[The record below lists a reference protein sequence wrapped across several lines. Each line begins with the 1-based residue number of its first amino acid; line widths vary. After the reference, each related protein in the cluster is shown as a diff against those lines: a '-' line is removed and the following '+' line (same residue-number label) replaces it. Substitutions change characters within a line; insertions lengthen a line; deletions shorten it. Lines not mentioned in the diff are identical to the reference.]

1 MHGFKL
7 EASEAMDV
15 VDKLTALDVH
25 AATTAGDIAQ
35 GLSQFANIASLNG
48 VSIDQAAA
56 YVATIADVNQ
66 MSGTSVGQSLKTL
79 MSRYGNVKAGA
90 YNKLNIDSE
99 SSDTNEKLND
109 VERVLTKM
117 GISIRKTNLEFK
129 DFDEV
134 LDEIA
139 EKWGTL
145 DNVSKKAI
153 ANALAGIRQQESV
166 LILLENYDKYKD
178 LLKVSENSKGT
189 AERKYQSY
197 KESYAAAR
205 NEFTAAL
212 EQFANSSE
220 VSKLL
225 RDLTKIGTKVVEFL
239 QKFGKFIPGILSY
252 VMKIRISQGKGLFNQ
267 AYDMLKGKKGKG
279 DGGVSL
285 LGFGPVFK
293 AILQRRKAKKAGA
306 AGEAAQAKEE
316 QEIQEKEEQKAEE
329 VAVQKKIKNQQKLSR
344 RKRKQL
350 EMAEK
355 KKKAEEAKNAI
366 EDENARK
373 AAEEEA
379 AQQKKAGKTQ
389 AALAYAELAANIIT
403 TSYTALKTSATTHE
417 YNGETVESSE
427 EAQKKGGAWSAA
439 LVNIPVVGGIIAP
452 LVGEA
457 IAASV
462 DANRDAANAMTTGA
476 NRRLS
481 KLQGLDSSLAAIG
494 ASEQGSSERHKL
506 VQEFRKEIFD
516 KDNIE
521 LRKQLTRHLGGKNL
535 ATLLEQIDSNTA
547 ESTDALKAI
556 QIAQIQAQRTEIY
569 NKYAS
574 QMYEDQTEINKTLAE
589 IDNAGMGNFG
599 GAVGIVGASTGG
611 GAAAGALA
619 GAGIGSVV
627 PGLGTAIGAG
637 VGAIVGAVAGLISG
651 LIGGFAYYDATEE
664 AAKQDYTRVG
674 TWAAKNSDEKID
686 TVKEEI
692 QKAQDEIANLDTNF
706 AERREAIIQKSL
718 EIEHEVRI
726 GSSAEQYRKAMADA
740 ETAAIKNDFA
750 FSRARLGLQLD
761 DFRGEEREAIF
772 QEVGNYL
779 SDYKKNYELQQQLQ
793 QYNKLLELLEK
804 QTSVELQILEE
815 MNELTL
821 QEALVAAKLTD
832 ESTGTSS
839 YLTEMTM
846 SQLKNA
852 GIDKILTTYG
862 KEIEAAGGLNG
873 VNIWADKENGVL
885 SEIGYDYLFEKI
897 RQQGDE
903 EINAVLSGEAYS
915 LQEALNLRQVY
926 GDESIQVQK
935 LLRAFSNSL
944 GVSVDELDEVVDK
957 FGKLTLAET
966 MMSTEDIMSK
976 VDGYA
981 NLMSAVASGAGQVS
995 SWMQTIINQFPELT
1009 AYMGDTSKL
1018 FTESIDRIHEFE
1030 EVFLNAQYQA
1040 IMSSE
1045 ALFTTV
1051 QKELFEAIGDNAK
1064 KELLENPSLSKLSDI
1079 MTWVQGQYDEK
1090 GELSAEAVKVVEEV
1104 KNIADKYGM
1113 TVTSDILKNY
1123 YDQLIAFSTK
1133 TIDVE
1138 LENLESQKSALNDI
1152 IHQREYENKLIEAK
1166 LKLEEAGKQK
1176 KRVYRAGVGWVY
1188 ESDQAAIESAQKE
1201 LDALD
1206 VEKQISQLDARST
1219 YLQGQKQ
1226 ELNNIYENEN
1236 YETLEKLYNAA
1247 EKRGD
1252 VVNTMNGTISAIEN
1266 SVDGITVPLSKYLEK
1281 QMEEDKQKK
1290 DSAVSEAQEAWKA
1303 LNNTA
1308 PGSGDYNAAL
1318 ENFHKKMSNAVNAG
1332 ARESDFENFG
1342 NYANGSSSL
1351 SRIKGA
1357 PSAWEVSQQDIN
1369 QQKTKVKSEFNV
1381 VNPEDS
1387 SKRFMGI
1394 SNGDLPSTDVV
1405 NYIVEGLKANRA
1417 LIWTDANTGFRMGDD
1432 YRFAWSD
1439 SDASLSDYFK
1449 RVSEDT
1455 GYKKILVSDPYGQ
1468 NETLFYENGQI
1479 FKVVNDVANSGT
1491 PNGMVEVQ
1499 NSGSFENKFD
1509 VGVAKAWGS
1518 LGLNRDSLA
1527 LINELG
1533 TEAIVTPQGTLT
1545 TLPSRTGIIPADIT
1559 KNLWE
1564 LGGIAPSLVNM
1575 LERMSSGGIFGKS
1588 IFDGVGTD
1596 ESFNIANLVMNITA
1610 DSGFDVDKFVSMIK
1624 TRATLTKNNTR

>member
-267 AYDMLKGKKGKG
+267 AYDMLKGKRGKG
-279 DGGVSL
+279 DGGVSF

-293 AILQRRKAKKAGA
+293 AILQRRKTKKADV

-316 QEIQEKEEQKAEE
+316 QKIQEKEEQKAEE
-329 VAVQKKIKNQQKLSR
+329 VAVQKKLKNQQRLSR

-355 KKKAEEAKNAI
+355 KKRAEEAKNAI

-462 DANRDAANAMTTGA
+462 DANRDAANAMTAGS
-476 NRRLS
+476 NRRLA
-481 KLQGLDSSLAAIG
+481 KLQGLDSSLSAIG
-494 ASEQGSSERHKL
+494 ASERGSSERHKL
-506 VQEFRKEIFD
+506 VQDFRREIFD

-521 LRKQLTRHLGGKNL
+521 LRQQLTRHLGGKNL

-556 QIAQIQAQRTEIY
+556 QIAQIHAQRTEIY
-569 NKYAS
+569 GKHAS
-574 QMYEDQTEINKTLAE
+574 ELYEGQTEINKTLAD
-589 IDNAGMGNFG
+589 IDNAGMGDVG
-599 GAVGIVGASTGG
+599 GTVGIVGAATGG

-627 PGLGTAIGAG
+627 PVLGTAIGAV
-637 VGAIVGAVAGLISG
+637 VGTIVGAVGGLISG
-651 LIGGFAYYDATEE
+651 LIAGSAYYDATED

-674 TWAAKNSDEKID
+674 TWSAMNSDEKID
-686 TVKEEI
+686 SVKEKVQGI
-692 QKAQDEIANLDTNF
+692 QDELASFDSNF
-706 AERREAIIQKSL
+706 AKRREDLVSL
-718 EIEHEVRI
+718 IVDKTGQDE
-726 GSSAEQYRKAMADA
+726 AEARRNLSNLEMG
-740 ETAAIKNDFA
+740 
-750 FSRARLGLQLD
+750 ARLGGTLTVDGSVAGNEDVLAIIDYYNDYQKNAVLQK
-761 DFRGEEREAIF
+761 E
-772 QEVGNYL
+772 
-779 SDYKKNYELQQQLQ
+779 LQ

-832 ESTGTSS
+832 ERTGTSS

-862 KEIEAAGGLNG
+862 KEVEAAGGLNG

-903 EINAVLSGEAYS
+903 EINAVLSGEAYT
-915 LQEALNLRQVY
+915 LQEALNLREVY
-926 GDESIQVQK
+926 KGADGKEAIQVQK

-944 GVSVDELDEVVDK
+944 GVSVDELDKIAGK

-981 NLMSAVASGAGQVS
+981 NLMSSVASGAGQVS

-1018 FTESIDRIHEFE
+1018 FAESIDRIHEFE

-1051 QKELFEAIGDNAK
+1051 QKELFDAIGDNAK
-1064 KELLENPSLSKLSDI
+1064 EELLKNPSLSKLSDI
-1079 MTWVQGQYDEK
+1079 MTWVLGQYDEK
-1090 GELSAEAVKVVEEV
+1090 GELSAEAENVVEEV
-1104 KNIADKYGM
+1104 MKIADEYGM
-1113 TVTSDILKNY
+1113 TVTSNILKNY

-1176 KRVYRAGVGWVY
+1176 KRIYRAGVGWVY
-1188 ESDQAAIESAQKE
+1188 ESDQAAVESAQKE

-1219 YLQGQKQ
+1219 YLQGKK
-1226 ELNNIYENEN
+1226 EEFNNIYENEN
-1236 YETLEKLYNAA
+1236 YELLEKMFGAA

-1252 VVNTMNGTISAIEN
+1252 VLNTMDGTISKIKTA
-1266 SVDGITVPLSKYLEK
+1266 VGGITVPLKEYLKK
-1281 QMEEDKQKK
+1281 QMAEDKQKK
-1290 DSAVSEAQEAWKA
+1290 DSAVSEAQGAWEA

-1332 ARESDFENFG
+1332 AGESDFENFG
-1342 NYANGSSSL
+1342 NYANGSSAL
-1351 SRIKGA
+1351 SRIHGT
-1357 PSAWEVSQQDIN
+1357 PSAWDVYKEDIST
-1369 QQKTKVKSEFNV
+1369 QKTKVKTEFNV
-1381 VNPEDS
+1381 VNPVDT

-1394 SNGDLPSTDVV
+1394 SNGDLPSTQVAG
-1405 NYIVEGLKANRA
+1405 YIVDGLKANRA
-1417 LIWTDANTGFRMGDD
+1417 LIWTSANNGFKMADD

-1439 SDASLSDYFK
+1439 SDTDLYSYFD
-1449 RVSEDT
+1449 RVSKNT
-1455 GYKKILVSDPYGQ
+1455 GYKKILVSDPDGQ

-1479 FKVVNDVANSGT
+1479 FKVVNDVPNSGH
-1491 PNGMVEVQ
+1491 PNGMIEVQ
-1499 NSGSFENKFD
+1499 NNGSFEDKFD

-1610 DSGFDVDKFVSMIK
+1610 DSDFDVDKFVSMIK

>member
-1 MHGFKL
+1 
-7 EASEAMDV
+7 
-15 VDKLTALDVH
+15 
-25 AATTAGDIAQ
+25 
-35 GLSQFANIASLNG
+35 
-48 VSIDQAAA
+48 
-56 YVATIADVNQ
+56 
-66 MSGTSVGQSLKTL
+66 

-90 YNKLNIDSE
+90 YNKLSLEGE
-99 SSDTNEKLND
+99 SSDTSEKLND

-239 QKFGKFIPGILSY
+239 QKFGKFMPGILSY

-279 DGGVSL
+279 EGGASL

-293 AILQRRKAKKAGA
+293 AILQRRKTKKADV
-306 AGEAAQAKEE
+306 AGEAAQVKEE
-316 QEIQEKEEQKAEE
+316 QKIQEKEEQKAEE
-329 VAVQKKIKNQQKLSR
+329 VAVQKKLKNQQRLSR

-350 EMAEK
+350 EREEK
-355 KKKAEEAKNAI
+355 NRKAEEAKNAI
-366 EDENARK
+366 EDEKARK

-462 DANRDAANAMTTGA
+462 DANRDAANAMTAGS
-476 NRRLS
+476 NRRLA
-481 KLQGLDSSLAAIG
+481 KLQGLGSSLSAIG
-494 ASEQGSSERHKL
+494 ASERGSSERHKL
-506 VQEFRKEIFD
+506 VQDFRREIFD

-521 LRKQLTRHLGGKNL
+521 LRQQLTRHLGGKNL

-556 QIAQIQAQRTEIY
+556 QIAQIHAQRTEIY
-569 NKYAS
+569 GKHAS
-574 QMYEDQTEINKTLAE
+574 ELYEGQTEINKTLAD
-589 IDNAGMGNFG
+589 IDNAGMGDVG
-599 GAVGIVGASTGG
+599 GTVGIVGASTGG

-651 LIGGFAYYDATEE
+651 LIAGSAYYDATED

-674 TWAAKNSDEKID
+674 TWSAMNSDEKID
-686 TVKEEI
+686 SVKEKVQGI
-692 QKAQDEIANLDTNF
+692 QDELASFDSNF
-706 AERREAIIQKSL
+706 AKRREDLVSL
-718 EIEHEVRI
+718 IVNKTGQDE
-726 GSSAEQYRKAMADA
+726 AEARRNLSNL
-740 ETAAIKNDFA
+740 ETG
-750 FSRARLGLQLD
+750 ARLGGTITVDGDVAGNEDVLAIIDYYNDYQKNAVLQK
-761 DFRGEEREAIF
+761 E
-772 QEVGNYL
+772 
-779 SDYKKNYELQQQLQ
+779 LQ

-832 ESTGTSS
+832 ERTGTSS

-862 KEIEAAGGLNG
+862 KEVEAAGGLNG

-944 GVSVDELDEVVDK
+944 GVSVDALDEVVDK

-981 NLMSAVASGAGQVS
+981 NLMSSVASGAGQVS

-1018 FTESIDRIHEFE
+1018 FAESIERIHEFE

-1064 KELLENPSLSKLSDI
+1064 EELLKNPSLSKLSDI
-1079 MTWVQGQYDEK
+1079 MTWVQGQYGADGK
-1090 GELSAEAVKVVEEV
+1090 LSEEAVKVVEEV

-1113 TVTSDILKNY
+1113 TVTSNVLKNY

-1152 IHQREYENKLIEAK
+1152 VHQREYENKLIEAK

-1188 ESDQAAIESAQKE
+1188 ESDQAAVESAQKE

-1206 VEKQISQLDARST
+1206 IEKKISQLETRST

-1236 YETLEKLYNAA
+1236 YETLEKLYNEA

-1252 VVNTMNGTISAIEN
+1252 VVNTMNGTISAIKT
-1266 SVDGITVPLSKYLEK
+1266 SVGGITDPLSKYLDE
-1281 QMEEDKQKK
+1281 QMRKDKETK
-1290 DSAVSEAQEAWKA
+1290 DSAVSAAQEAWKA
-1303 LNNTA
+1303 LNDTA

-1318 ENFHKKMSNAVNAG
+1318 ENFHKKMSAAVNAG
-1332 ARESDFENFG
+1332 AIESDFENFG
-1342 NYANGSSSL
+1342 SYANGSSSL

-1357 PSAWEVSQQDIN
+1357 PSAWDVYRQDIST
-1369 QQKTKVKSEFNV
+1369 QKTKVKTEFNV
-1381 VNPEDS
+1381 VNPEDT

-1394 SNGDLPSTDVV
+1394 SNGDLPSTQVAE
-1405 NYIVEGLKANRA
+1405 YIVEGLKANRA
-1417 LIWTDANTGFRMGDD
+1417 LIWTDANNGFKMADD

-1439 SDASLSDYFK
+1439 SDTDLYSYFD
-1449 RVSEDT
+1449 RVSKNT

-1479 FKVVNDVANSGT
+1479 FKVVNDVPNSGH
-1491 PNGMVEVQ
+1491 PNGMIEVQ
-1499 NSGSFENKFD
+1499 NNGAFKDKFD

>member
-1 MHGFKL
+1 
-7 EASEAMDV
+7 
-15 VDKLTALDVH
+15 
-25 AATTAGDIAQ
+25 
-35 GLSQFANIASLNG
+35 
-48 VSIDQAAA
+48 
-56 YVATIADVNQ
+56 
-66 MSGTSVGQSLKTL
+66 

-139 EKWGTL
+139 DKWGTL

-225 RDLTKIGTKVVEFL
+225 RDLTKVGTKIVEFL
-239 QKFGKFIPGILSY
+239 QRFGKFIPGILGS
-252 VMKIRISQGKGLFNQ
+252 VMRIRISQGKGLFNQ
-267 AYDMLKGKKGKG
+267 AYDMMKGNKGAG
-279 DGGVSL
+279 AGSSGGIFNSIRNL
-285 LGFGPVFK
+285 F
-293 AILQRRKAKKAGA
+293 RRKKETPVVAAQEKKEEAEKEAQEAKEQKEEAKEKAQEA
-306 AGEAAQAKEE
+306 KEKAEEIKGEAQAAKEE
-316 QEIQEKEEQKAEE
+316 AQEAKDAAKREEKNAQDA
-329 VAVQKKIKNQQKLSR
+329 KNS
-344 RKRKQL
+344 
-350 EMAEK
+350 A
-355 KKKAEEAKNAI
+355 AKNAQ
-366 EDENARK
+366 NKKGSK
-373 AAEEEA
+373 A
-379 AQQKKAGKTQ
+379 T

-403 TSYTALKTSATTHE
+403 TSYTALKTSATTHQ

-439 LVNIPVVGGIIAP
+439 LINVPLIGGILGP

-457 IAASV
+457 VAASV
-462 DANRDAANAMTTGA
+462 DAERDAANAMTAGA
-476 NRRLS
+476 NRRLT
-481 KLQGLDSSLAAIG
+481 KLQGLDSSLSAIG
-494 ASEQGSSERHKL
+494 ASEQGSAERHKL
-506 VQEFRKEIFD
+506 VQDFRKEIFD
-516 KDNIE
+516 KDNAE

-535 ATLLEQIDSNTA
+535 TTLLEQIDSNTA

-556 QIAQIQAQRTEIY
+556 QIAQIHAQRTEIY
-569 NKYAS
+569 SKYAS
-574 QMYEDQTEINKTLAE
+574 EMYEDQTEINKTLAE
-589 IDNAGMGNFG
+589 IDKAGMGDVG
-599 GAVGIVGASTGG
+599 GTVSIVGASTGG

-637 VGAIVGAVAGLISG
+637 VGAIVGAVAGLVSG
-651 LIGGFAYYDATEE
+651 LIAGSAYYDATED

-674 TWAAKNSDEKID
+674 TWAAMNSDEKID
-686 TVKEEI
+686 SIKEKI
-692 QKAQDEIANLDTNF
+692 QEVQDEIGNF
-706 AERREAIIQKSL
+706 DSNFMERRE
-718 EIEHEVRI
+718 EIVDIGVKYGEDEAEVRKI
-726 GSSAEQYRKAMADA
+726 ISALETGALLGGEFSVNGSVADREDA
-740 ETAAIKNDFA
+740 QA
-750 FSRARLGLQLD
+750 FMKY
-761 DFRGEEREAIF
+761 FE
-772 QEVGNYL
+772 
-779 SDYKKNYELQQQLQ
+779 DYQNNILLQQQLQ
-793 QYNKLLELLEK
+793 QYNKLLELLER

-832 ESTGTSS
+832 EKTGTNS

-846 SQLKNA
+846 AQLKNA
-852 GIDKILTTYG
+852 GIDKILTAYG

-873 VNIWADKENGVL
+873 VNIWADRENGVL
-885 SEIGYDYLFEKI
+885 SETGYNYLFEKI
-897 RQQGDE
+897 RKQGDE
-903 EINAVLSGEAYS
+903 EINAVLSGDAYS

-935 LLRAFSNSL
+935 LLRAFSDSL
-944 GVSVDELDEVVDK
+944 GVSVDELDDVIDK

-966 MMSTEDIMSK
+966 MMSTEDIMAK

-981 NLMSAVASGAGQVS
+981 NLMSAVATGAGQMS
-995 SWMQTIINQFPELT
+995 SWMQTITNQFPELI

-1018 FTESIDRIHEFE
+1018 FAESIDRIHEFE
-1030 EVFLNAQYQA
+1030 EVFLNAQYQT
-1040 IMSSE
+1040 IMSGE
-1045 ALFTTV
+1045 ALFATV
-1051 QKELFEAIGDNAK
+1051 QKELFDAIGGNAK
-1064 KELLENPSLSKLSDI
+1064 EELLKNPSLSKLSDI
-1079 MTWVQGQYDEK
+1079 MTWVQGQYGADGK
-1090 GELSAEAVKVVEEV
+1090 LSEEAVKVVEEV

-1113 TVTSDILKNY
+1113 TITSDVLKNY
-1123 YDQLIAFSTK
+1123 YDQLISFSTK

-1152 IHQREYENKLIEAK
+1152 VHQREYENKLIEAK

-1188 ESDQAAIESAQKE
+1188 ESDQAAVESAQKE

-1206 VEKQISQLDARST
+1206 VEKQISQLETRST

-1236 YETLEKLYNAA
+1236 YETLEKLYNEA

-1252 VVNTMNGTISAIEN
+1252 VLNTMDGTISAIKT
-1266 SVDGITVPLSKYLEK
+1266 SVGGITEPLSKYLEK
-1281 QMEEDKQKK
+1281 QLEEDQQKK
-1290 DSAVSEAQEAWKA
+1290 DSAVSEAKRAWEA
-1303 LNNTA
+1303 LNAAA

-1318 ENFHKKMSNAVNAG
+1318 ENFHNAMSTAINAG
-1332 ARESDFENFG
+1332 ARESSFEEFG
-1342 NYANGSSSL
+1342 NYANGSNSL

-1357 PSAWEVSQQDIN
+1357 PSAWEVYQQDISE
-1369 QQKTKVKSEFNV
+1369 QKTKVKTEFNV
-1381 VNPEDS
+1381 INPEDT

-1394 SNGDLPSTDVV
+1394 SNGDLPSTQLAG
-1405 NYIVEGLKANRA
+1405 YIIEGLKANRA
-1417 LIWTDANTGFRMGDD
+1417 LIWTDANNGFKMADD

-1439 SDASLSDYFK
+1439 SDTDLYSYFD
-1449 RVSEDT
+1449 RVSKNT

-1468 NETLFYENGQI
+1468 NETLFYENGNI

-1491 PNGMVEVQ
+1491 PNGMVQVQ
-1499 NSGSFENKFD
+1499 NNGSFKNKFD
-1509 VGVAKAWGS
+1509 AAVAEAWGT

-1545 TLPSRTGIIPADIT
+1545 ALPSRTGIIPADIT

-1564 LGGIAPSLVNM
+1564 LGGVAPSLVNM

-1610 DSGFDVDKFVSMIK
+1610 DSSFDVDKFVSMIK